1 MSFTRTLRA
10 VGGAVVAGAL
20 LFGTAPVASADQ
32 IRNDQ
37 WPLQK
42 FDAES
47 IWKISTGKGVTVA
60 VIDGPVAGNHP
71 DLTGS
76 VLPGK
81 NFVTGGRG
89 DQGSGDEGD
98 HGTAMA
104 SLIAGHG
111 HGPGGSEGV
120 KGLAPDAKILPV
132 AINLAT
138 HDDIPKLG
146 EETKYAEALKYAVD
160 HGAKVVNMSFGTG
173 KSEATAEEQQ
183 AIDYA
188 RKHDVLLVAA
198 SGNEGVGSSQDPA
211 SAPGVLAVGAV
222 DDHGYVWDKSNY
234 GSYLRLIAPGVHIR
248 SASPVVDVKGKY
260 RLANGTSDSAAY
272 VSAAAA
278 LLRSKFPDLTA
289 GQVANR
295 LIKTAGIPVDK
306 QDMKLPD
313 TRYGFGFIK
322 PYSALTKDVPAGSK
336 NGPFPALKSGGSSDP
351 SSAAGNNEAGP
362 KIQSDKGLSM
372 PFIIL
377 VAVVGLV
384 VLVIVLVI
392 VLVAKKKRRNG
403 PPPGGPGGFGGPG
416 GPGGPGG
423 FVPHPPN
430 PNNSYQQQPGGP
442 GAYPPAPP
450 TQPPGR

>member
-20 LFGTAPVASADQ
+20 LLGTAPVASADQ
-32 IRNDQ
+32 IRNEQ

-60 VIDGPVAGNHP
+60 VLDTPVDGSHP

-81 NFVTGGRG
+81 NFGT
-89 DQGSGDEGD
+89 GSGPANQGTGDDAD

-111 HGPGGSEGV
+111 HGAGGADGV

-132 AINLAT
+132 AIPGVSDKSGQEIDFAQELR
-138 HDDIPKLG
+138 
-146 EETKYAEALKYAVD
+146 YAVD
-160 HGAKVVNMSFGTG
+160 QGAKVVNMSFVTG
-173 KSEATAEEQQ
+173 QLSAITPEEQQ

-188 RKHDVLLVAA
+188 RKHDVLLVAG
-198 SGNEGVGSSQDPA
+198 SGNDGISTPA
-211 SAPGVLAVGAV
+211 IPAAAPGVLAVGAV
-222 DDHGYVWDKSNY
+222 DDHGEVWKKSNF
-234 GSYLRLIAPGVHIR
+234 GPHVKLTAPGVNIR
-248 SASPVVDVKGKY
+248 SATPVVDIHGKY
-260 RLANGTSDSAAY
+260 RLADGTSDSTAY

-278 LLRSKFPDLTA
+278 LLRAKFPDLSA
-289 GQVANR
+289 GQIANR
-295 LIKTAGIPVDK
+295 LIKTASLPADQQG
-306 QDMKLPD
+306 MTLPD
-313 TRYGFGFIK
+313 QHYGYGSIN
-322 PYSALTKDVPAGSK
+322 PLSALTKDIPAGSK
-336 NGPFPALKSGGSSDP
+336 DGPFPAVGGGSSGPSSDP
-351 SSAAGNNEAGP
+351 SNAAGDDNGNL
-362 KIQSDKGLSM
+362 KIQSHKGLST

-377 VAVVGLV
+377 IAVVVLV
-384 VLVIVLVI
+384 LLVIVLI
-392 VLVAKKKRRNG
+392 VVMVAKKKGRNG

-423 FVPHPPN
+423 FMPNQQPP
-430 PNNSYQQQPGGP
+430 YQQQPGAP
-442 GAYPPAPP
+442 GSYPQGPP

>member
-37 WPLQK
+37 WPLK
-42 FDAES
+42 AFGAED
-47 IWKISTGKGVTVA
+47 IWKVSTGKGVTVA
-60 VIDGPVAGNHP
+60 VIDDPVDGNHA
-71 DLTGS
+71 DLKGN
-76 VLPGK
+76 VLPGRS
-81 NFVTGGRG
+81 FIDGGTADRPYG
-89 DQGSGDEGD
+89 KRE

-111 HGPGGSEGV
+111 HGPGDSDGV
-120 KGLAPDAKILPV
+120 MGLAPDAKILPV
-132 AINLAT
+132 GVDLQDPDSA
-138 HDDIPKLG
+138 
-146 EETKYAEALKYAVD
+146 AEFGKDLKFADALRYAVD
-160 HGAKVVNMSFGTG
+160 HGAKIVNMSFASGSDSPG
-173 KSEATAEEQQ
+173 DKEAIA
-183 AIDYA
+183 YA
-188 RKHDVLLVAA
+188 RKHDVLLVAGTGN
-198 SGNEGVGSSQDPA
+198 SGTDTLSYPA
-211 SAPGVLAVGAV
+211 AMPGVLAVGAV
-222 DDHGYVWDKSNY
+222 GKDLHVWNRSNY
-234 GSYLRLIAPGVHIR
+234 GPHVKLIAPGVYIR
-248 SASPVVDVKGKY
+248 SASPVEDVHGKY
-260 RLANGTSDSAAY
+260 RLANGTSDATAY

-289 GQVANR
+289 GQIANR
-295 LIKTAGIPVDK
+295 LVKTAGLPEDK
-306 QDMKLPD
+306 KGMKLPD
-313 TRYGFGFIK
+313 AHYGYGFIK

-351 SSAAGNNEAGP
+351 SSAAGNNAPGP
-362 KIQSDKGLSM
+362 KIESDKGLSM

-377 VAVVGLV
+377 IAVVGLV
-384 VLVIVLVI
+384 VLVIVVVV
-392 VLVAKKKRRNG
+392 VLVAKKKNRRNG
-403 PPPGGPGGFGGPG
+403 PPPGGPGGFG